1 MNCAKN
7 LGGYR
12 RLLLTGALAVA
23 TACGGELFAQR
34 PAAPAPVA
42 PAQAAQTAAAGL
54 KPQATD
60 RQISKTVALLLVNE
74 HLSKQ
79 PLSPQMSE
87 RAFTTFLKM
96 LDPMK
101 VYFMQSDVDEFS
113 KYQDDLANNIKKG
126 DVSFAYMVFD
136 RFLKR
141 IDERLKLVDE
151 LMSEPMD
158 FTVDESLQTDPKQMT
173 YAKDDAEMR
182 DRWRKR
188 LKYDL
193 LAKKADK
200 VADQEAKDKVER
212 RYHSL
217 DKRMHQMTSDE
228 LLERYLTA
236 LTTSF
241 DPHTDYMS
249 PKTVENFDINMR
261 LQLEGIGAALE
272 YELEEG
278 CTKVSRLIPGGP
290 AEKDGR
296 LKPEDRIIGVGQGV
310 DGQIEDVADLSLNE
324 VVDQIRGKAGTV
336 VRLKVQA
343 ATGGDPKIIDITRAS
358 IELKDEEARGEI
370 FETEAPKPNAPK
382 MTNEE
387 MAKSLIIETDV
398 HKPDGKPYKI
408 GVIDL
413 PSFYMDMKGAKLGL
427 SDYRSTTRDTQ
438 RILDD
443 FNAKGVDAVI
453 LDLRRNGGG
462 SLVEAVSLTGLF
474 IDEGP
479 VVQVKDSNGKIQH
492 YDDNEKGVAWA
503 GPLVVLQSKFSAS
516 ASEIFAG
523 AIQDY
528 GRGIVVGDK
537 TSHGKGTVQSLLDV
551 AAPLFGNLTNAPQ
564 LGALKITIQQF
575 YRPDG
580 DSTQNRGVVSD
591 IELPAL
597 TTHFDVGESDL
608 DYALKFDHIPPANYQ
623 KTSMVDPDLVKQ
635 LQERSAKRISESEDF
650 QKLNKKIEHYVEQK
664 ERKTVPLNQEKFLAE
679 RAELNTEKEEE
690 KQYEQLE
697 DPNRPIVKRDFYFN
711 EVLGIT
717 LDYLQL
723 SKKLAMADSVSTAA
737 SGRRAV
743 VLGQ

>member
-1 MNCAKN
+1 MNCDKN
-7 LGGYR
+7 RVVDQR
-12 RLLLTGALAVA
+12 RWLVRGVLAGACLSIGLL
-23 TACGGELFAQR
+23 
-34 PAAPAPVA
+34 AAPVL
-42 PAQAAQTAAAGL
+42 AAEL
-54 KPQATD
+54 KPQAYD
-60 RQISKTVALLLVNE
+60 RQISKAVARFLAEE

-79 PLSPQMSE
+79 PLTPEMSR

-101 VYFMQSDVDEFS
+101 VYFTQADVDEFA
-113 KYQDDLANNIKKG
+113 KYQETLCDNVKKG

-136 RFLKR
+136 RFLQR
-141 IDERLKLVDE
+141 IDERVKLVDDI
-151 LMSEPMD
+151 MSQPMD
-158 FTVDESLQTDPKQMT
+158 FNVDEYMSTDIKHAE
-173 YAKDDAEMR
+173 YAKDDAELR

-193 LAKKADK
+193 LAKKSDK
-200 VADQEAKDKVER
+200 VADKEAHDKVER

-278 CTKVSRLIPGGP
+278 CTKVARLIPGGP

-296 LKPEDRIIGVGQGV
+296 LKPEDRIIAVGQGLDGEAV
-310 DGQIEDVADLSLNE
+310 DTADMSLND
-324 VVDQIRGKAGTV
+324 VVDLIRGKAGTV
-336 VRLKVQA
+336 VRLKVQPG
-343 ATGGDPKIIDITRAS
+343 TGGETKMIDITRAS
-358 IELKDEEARGEI
+358 IELKDEEARAEI
-370 FETEAPKPNAPK
+370 FETQAPNPNAPK
-382 MTNEE
+382 PTTEE
-387 MAKSLIIETDV
+387 MAKSLIIETAV
-398 HKPDGKPYKI
+398 HKADGKPYKI

-427 SDYRSTTRDTQ
+427 QNYRSTTRDTQ
-438 RILDD
+438 RILED
-443 FNAKGVDAVI
+443 FNKKGVDAVI

-479 VVQVKDSNGKIQH
+479 VVQVKDSAGKVQH
-492 YDDNEKGVAWA
+492 YDDLDPGVAWA

-528 GRGIVVGDK
+528 GRGIVIGDK
-537 TSHGKGTVQSLLDV
+537 TSHGKGTVQSLLDISG
-551 AAPLFGNLTNAPQ
+551 PFFGNLPNAPQ

-575 YRPDG
+575 YRPNG

-591 IELPAL
+591 IELPSL

-608 DYALKFDHIPPANYQ
+608 DYALKFDHINPASYQ
-623 KTSMVDPDLVKQ
+623 KTAMVDADLVRLLREQ
-635 LQERSAKRISESEDF
+635 SEKRISASEDF
-650 QKLNKKIEHYVEQK
+650 QKLGKKIDHYVEQK
-664 ERKTVPLNQEKFLAE
+664 ERKTVPLDEQKFLKE
-679 RAELNTEKEEE
+679 RAELNTEQEEE
-690 KQYEQLE
+690 KQFEQLD
-697 DPNRPIVKRDFYFN
+697 DPNRPVVKRDFYFN
-711 EVLGIT
+711 EVLAIT
-717 LDYLQL
+717 LDYLQ
-723 SKKLAMADSVSTAA
+723 SAKKLAMADSVTTAA
-737 SGRRAV
+737 TGRRP
-743 VLGQ
+743 VLSGQ

>member
-1 MNCAKN
+1 MICAKYRVDRFRHLF
-7 LGGYR
+7 LGWMLAGVT
-12 RLLLTGALAVA
+12 LAAGALA
-23 TACGGELFAQR
+23 AQVS
-34 PAAPAPVA
+34 AAE
-42 PAQAAQTAAAGL
+42 L
-54 KPQATD
+54 KPQAQD
-60 RQISKTVALLLVNE
+60 RQISKTVARLLVDE

-79 PLSPQMSE
+79 PLSEEMSR
-87 RAFTTFLKM
+87 RAFTTYLKM

-101 VYFMQSDVDEFS
+101 VYFTQADVDEFT
-113 KYQDDLANNIKKG
+113 KYQNVLADMIKKG
-126 DVSFAYMVFD
+126 DVSVAYIVFD
-136 RFLKR
+136 RFLQR

-151 LMSEPMD
+151 LLSQPMD
-158 FTVDESLQTDPKQMT
+158 FNGDEYMSTDPKQMT

-182 DRWRKR
+182 DRWQKR

-193 LAKKADK
+193 LSKKADK
-200 VADQEAKDKVER
+200 VADKEAHDKVER

-217 DKRMHQMTSDE
+217 DKRMHQMSSDE
-228 LLERYLTA
+228 VLERYLTA

-296 LKPEDRIIGVGQGV
+296 LKPEDRIVGVGQGL
-310 DGQIEDVADLSLNE
+310 DGEIADVADMSLND
-324 VVDQIRGKAGTV
+324 VVDLIRGKAGTV

-358 IELKDEEARGEI
+358 IELKDEEARAEI
-370 FETEAPKPNAPK
+370 FETQAPNPNAPK
-382 MTNEE
+382 PTTEE

-398 HKPDGKPYKI
+398 HKADGKPYKI

-427 SDYRSTTRDTQ
+427 VDYRSTTRDTQ

-443 FNAKGVDAVI
+443 FNSKGVDAVV

-479 VVQVKDSNGKIQH
+479 VVQVKDSAGRVQH
-492 YDDNEKGVAWA
+492 YDDTDRGVAWA

-551 AAPLFGNLTNAPQ
+551 SGPLFGNLSNAPQ

-597 TTHFDVGESDL
+597 TTHFDVGEADL
-608 DYALKFDHIPPANYQ
+608 DYALKFDHIDPASYE
-623 KTSMVDPDLVKQ
+623 KTSMVEPELVKQ
-635 LQERSAKRISESEDF
+635 LRERSEKRVAESDDF
-650 QKLNKKIEHYVEQK
+650 KKLNQKIQHYVEQK
-664 ERKTVPLNQEKFLAE
+664 DRKTVPLNEEKFLKE
-679 RAELNTEKEEE
+679 RAELNTEQEEE
-690 KQYEQLE
+690 KQFQQLD
-697 DPNRPIVKRDFYFN
+697 DPNRPVVKRDFYFN
-711 EVLGIT
+711 EVLDIT

-723 SKKLAMADSVSTAA
+723 GKKLAMADKVTTAA
-737 SGRRAV
+737 SGRHGV
-743 VLGQ
+743 SLGQ

>member
-1 MNCAKN
+1 VDFPVYIVEKSMNCAKN
-7 LGGYR
+7 RVVGYR
-12 RLLLTGALAVA
+12 HLIGIGVLAGISVWVGVLA
-23 TACGGELFAQR
+23 
-34 PAAPAPVA
+34 
-42 PAQAAQTAAAGL
+42 AQASGAEI
-54 KPQATD
+54 KPQAYD
-60 RQISKTVALLLVNE
+60 RQISKTVARLLVDE

-79 PLSPQMSE
+79 PLNEEMSQ
-87 RAFTTFLKM
+87 RAFTTYLKM

-101 VYFMQSDVDEFS
+101 VYFTQADVDEFS
-113 KYQDDLANNIKKG
+113 KYQNIMADMIKKG
-126 DVSFAYMVFD
+126 DVSVAYTIFD
-136 RFLKR
+136 RFLQR
-141 IDERLKLVDE
+141 IDERVKLVDE
-151 LMSEPMD
+151 ILSQPMD
-158 FTVDESLQTDPKQMT
+158 FSVDEYLMTDPKQT
-173 YAKDDAEMR
+173 KYAKDDTEMR
-182 DRWRKR
+182 DRWQKR
-188 LKYDL
+188 LKYDML
-193 LAKKADK
+193 SKKADK
-200 VADQEAKDKVER
+200 VADKEAHDKVER

-272 YELEEG
+272 YELEDG

-296 LKPEDRIIGVGQGV
+296 LKPEDRIIGVGQGI
-310 DGQIEDVADLSLNE
+310 DGQIDDVADMSLNE
-324 VVDQIRGKAGTV
+324 VVDLIRGKAGTV
-336 VRLKVQA
+336 VRLKVQS
-343 ATGGDPKIIDITRAS
+343 ATGGDPKVIDITRAS
-358 IELKDEEARGEI
+358 IELKDEEARAEI
-370 FETEAPKPNAPK
+370 FQTEAPKANAPK
-382 MTNEE
+382 PTSEE
-387 MAKSLIIETDV
+387 TAKSLIIETDV
-398 HKPDGKPYKI
+398 HKPNGKPYKI

-443 FNAKGVDAVI
+443 FNSKGVDAVV

-479 VVQVKDSNGKIQH
+479 VVQVKDSNGRVQH
-492 YDDNEKGVAWA
+492 YDDTDKGVAWA

-528 GRGIVVGDK
+528 ERGIVIGDK

-551 AAPLFGNLTNAPQ
+551 NGPLFGNLANAPQ

-597 TTHFDVGESDL
+597 TTHFDVGETDL
-608 DYALKFDHIPPANYQ
+608 DYALKFDHIDPANYE
-623 KTSMVDPDLVKQ
+623 KTNMVDPELVKQ
-635 LQERSAKRISESEDF
+635 LRERSEKRVQESEDF

-664 ERKTVPLNQEKFLAE
+664 ERKTVPLNEEKFLAE
-679 RAELNTEKEEE
+679 RAELNTEQEEE
-690 KQYEQLE
+690 KQFEQLD
-697 DPNRPIVKRDFYFN
+697 DPNRPVVKRDFYFN
-711 EVLGIT
+711 EVLAIT
-717 LDYLQL
+717 LDYLQIG
-723 SKKLAMADSVSTAA
+723 KKLAMADKVTTAS

-743 VLGQ
+743 SLGQ